1 MARQIPSEL
10 KHQRNLFLVGRRFID
25 GSLYHNYFDSAG
37 RNLQPLEPTI
47 KGDIGNLLGNGL
59 NAKRLC
65 L

>member
-1 MARQIPSEL
+1 MARPIPSEL
-10 KHQRNLFLVGRRFID
+10 KPQRDLFLVGRRFID
-25 GSLYHNYFDSAG
+25 GPLYHNCFDSAG

-47 KGDIGNLLGNGL
+47 KGDTGNLLGNGL